1 MDKTK
6 LSAKNV
12 WGKIVLYLRENKK
25 VALHVACGDI
35 TDVELS
41 GENLIIR
48 TSDDFLIDVLN
59 TGMKELENAIRWQGL
74 NLKIQI
80 VKFENIT
87 QKQDKDIMK
96 LRKLFADKLYIID

>member
-96 LRKLFADKLYIID
+96 LRKLFADKLDIID

>member
-1 MDKTK
+1 M
-6 LSAKNV
+6 
-12 WGKIVLYLRENKK
+12 
-25 VALHVACGDI
+25 ALHVACGDI

-96 LRKLFADKLYIID
+96 LRKLFADKLDIID